1 MDKFKTK
8 KNRKSQRLAN
18 YDYSQNGLYFITT
31 CTKDR
36 QELLGEIKDR
46 RMVLN
51 ESGEIVKKN
60 LIDIHN
66 YFENIF
72 LDEFVIMPNH
82 IHAIIEINQ
91 NTVGVRFIE
100 PGGNLITTD
109 FDTSGS
115 NDLGFDEFGFDA
127 PGFIAPGFDNP
138 NTPGFD
144 KSNPYRKEIKNNPML
159 MNKTTLGKIVRHFK
173 AKSTNEIRKQLNPIT
188 FSWQRNYYDH
198 IIRNDE
204 SLNKIREYI
213 ITNPERWERDR
224 NMPENIWM

>member
-18 YDYSQNGLYFITT
+18 YDYSQNGLYFVTI

-36 QELLGEIKDR
+36 EELFGEIKKGI
-46 RMVLN
+46 MILN
-51 ESGEIVKKN
+51 GSGEITKNN
-60 LIDIHN
+60 LISISN

-72 LDEFVIMPNH
+72 LAEFVIMPNH

-91 NTVGVRFIE
+91 NIVGVRFIE
-100 PGGNLITTD
+100 PRGNPITID

-115 NDLGFDEFGFDA
+115 NESGLDESGC
-127 PGFIAPGFDNP
+127 IAPGFDNP

-144 KSNPYRKEIKNNPML
+144 ESNPYKKKIKNNL
-159 MNKTTLGKIVRHFK
+159 MIIDEITLGKIIRHFK

-213 ITNPERWERDR
+213 IKNPQMWERDR
-224 NMPENIWM
+224 NNVENVWM